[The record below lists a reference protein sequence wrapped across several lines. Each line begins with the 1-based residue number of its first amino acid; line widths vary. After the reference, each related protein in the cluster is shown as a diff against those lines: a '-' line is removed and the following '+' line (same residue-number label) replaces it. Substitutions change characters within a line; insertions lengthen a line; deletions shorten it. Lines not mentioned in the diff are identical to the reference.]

1 MKHKQIKAY
10 LKQTDNA
17 DLLADFT
24 LLVLWGVL
32 IGSLMGFSMML
43 LNALIG

>member
-10 LKQTDNA
+10 LKQTDNT
-17 DLLADFT
+17 DLLASFT

-32 IGSLMGFSMML
+32 IGSLIGFSMML